1 MNGIHQTIDE
11 LTISNSSKD
20 NQSLVPRFI
29 DDSDEDESVIYTVN
43 MWCDGK
49 EKE

>member
-1 MNGIHQTIDE
+1 VNGIHQTIDE

-29 DDSDEDESVIYTVN
+29 DDSPLLTNHNLS
-43 MWCDGK
+43 
-49 EKE
+49 